1 MFRRTRITAVIA
13 VAVAAIGSGAAIAAQ
28 SDTPT
33 LVTVGSTTTLNA
45 GDRSPFDAP
54 GVRAIRAGKP
64 IPAGFVVLGRS
75 VKVDRGTNVAGAAIH
90 VQCPGTKRLRTF
102 ATTGRAGFQITRD
115 YVGKRSTVIVSLP
128 DGRLSTSS
136 GTVYAICS

>member
-1 MFRRTRITAVIA
+1 MFRRTRITAGIA

-33 LVTVGSTTTLNA
+33 QVTVGSKTTLNA

-64 IPAGFVVLGRS
+64 IPSGYVVIGRT
-75 VKVDRGTNVAGAAIH
+75 VKVDRGTNAAGAAIN
-90 VQCPGTKRLRTF
+90 VICPGTKRLRTF
-102 ATTGRAGFQITRD
+102 ATGGHAGFYAPRE
-115 YVGKRSTVIVSLP
+115 YANHRSTVIVSLP
-128 DGRLSTSS
+128 DSHLATSS

>member
-1 MFRRTRITAVIA
+1 MFRRTRITAGIA

-33 LVTVGSTTTLNA
+33 QVTVGSTTTLSA
-45 GDRSPFDAP
+45 GDNSPFDAP

-64 IPAGFVVLGRS
+64 IPAGYVVLGRT
-75 VKVDRGTNVAGAAIH
+75 VKIDRGTNVAGAAIH
-90 VQCPGTKRLRTF
+90 VTCPGTKRLRTF
-102 ATTGRAGFQITRD
+102 AVTGHAGFQSTRD
-115 YVGKRSTVIVSLP
+115 YAGRRSTVIVSLP
-128 DGRLSTSS
+128 DSRRSTSS